1 MLYPTHKK
9 YGQMFGLVGIGVG
22 AQLGLMPSVEIGDGG
37 LAGVMG
43 DTIVVLLYAMVA
55 YRAGLFGAEFP
66 DIDSHGSIPAQRH
79 PVLQKIFQYT
89 GVKHRGKFSHD
100 FGSLLLF
107 FGMIYLFVDM
117 FLGNM
122 MTGYLNSGVGNSEL
136 MPLVY
141 LMSGEGIL
149 LSLVK
154 VYVVFTLIGAY
165 SHLIADASTKQGVWI
180 LWRIPVHIVPVF
192 ITRIEIGG
200 NRPFAKIF
208 NTGTGWEM
216 FNRKALTYVFVP
228 ISVVFC
234 IMSLFIL

>member
-22 AQLGLMPSVEIGDGG
+22 ASMGLMPSVEVVDSGFVEI
-37 LAGVMG
+37 MG
-43 DTIVVLLYAMVA
+43 DTLVVLMYAMVA
-55 YRAGLFGAEFP
+55 YRASLFGAEFP
-66 DIDSHGSIPAQRH
+66 DIDSPGSIPSQRH
-79 PVLQKIFQYT
+79 PVLQKLFKMF

-100 FGSLLLF
+100 FGSLLIF

-117 FLGNM
+117 FLGSM
-122 MTGYLNSGVGNSEL
+122 MTDYLNSGVGNAEL
-136 MPLVY
+136 TPLVY
-141 LMSGEGIL
+141 LLSGEGIL

-165 SHLIADASTKQGVWI
+165 SHLVADASTKQGVWI
-180 LWRIPVHIVPVF
+180 LWSIPVHIVPVF
-192 ITRIEIGG
+192 ITKLEIGG

-216 FNRKALTYVFVP
+216 LNRKALTYVFVP
-228 ISVVFC
+228 VSVLFC
-234 IMSLFIL
+234 VMSLFIL